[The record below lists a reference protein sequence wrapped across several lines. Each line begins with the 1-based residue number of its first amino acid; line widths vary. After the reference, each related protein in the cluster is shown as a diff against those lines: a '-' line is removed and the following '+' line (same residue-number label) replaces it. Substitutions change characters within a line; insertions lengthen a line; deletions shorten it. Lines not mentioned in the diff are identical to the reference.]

1 MRRRIE
7 NAMRIGEVAELTG
20 LTISN
25 IRFYEKKGLIEP
37 EREQQSKYREYTEAD
52 VKRLK
57 QIILYRKMDLSIEMI
72 CQILEG
78 HISVQDALE
87 QQLLDLKEQQK
98 ALQGAIDLCEK
109 VVLDQAYE
117 EMDVESYLKYVKEE
131 EANGARFAQIEEL
144 LTDFADFTQ
153 MNRMIGDPYVG
164 WMFTKPWLNRLV
176 AISWMLMLIAIP
188 VLCIIDDYL
197 DGNGMRPVTFWFWLC
212 WLAFFGINFWQ
223 YRKQKKR

>member
-1 MRRRIE
+1 
-7 NAMRIGEVAELTG
+7 MRIGEVAELTG

-37 EREQQSKYREYTEAD
+37 EREQQSKYREYTKAD

-78 HISVQDALE
+78 YISVQDALE

-197 DGNGMRPVTFWFWLC
+197 DGNGMRPVTFLFWLC

-223 YRKQKKR
+223 YRKQKKG